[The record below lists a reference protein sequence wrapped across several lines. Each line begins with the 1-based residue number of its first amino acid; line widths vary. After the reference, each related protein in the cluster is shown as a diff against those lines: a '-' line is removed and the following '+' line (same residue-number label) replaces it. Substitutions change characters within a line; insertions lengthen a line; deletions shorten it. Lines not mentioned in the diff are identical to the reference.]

1 MALTNEQIRARI
13 RELIASGDLP
23 NEPPVVQNA
32 GPGFGNFRRGS
43 QCLICREPD
52 ALVGYFCVGRR
63 VAYLNAA
70 CDAVWMQ
77 ERERQEET

>member
-1 MALTNEQIRARI
+1 MATGGGATKSATGAQAV
-13 RELIASGDLP
+13 AD
-23 NEPPVVQNA
+23 
-32 GPGFGNFRRGS
+32 RGS
-43 QCLICREPD
+43 REAERWRLRVVRPGLICREPD